1 MTLWD
6 AQLLETRHDSH
17 LVRIGRDRR
26 LVLDEGRGARHVD
39 LCWVDEV
46 ALLLVDQA
54 VARQRNLDLVYPAPA
69 GQVAVLLA
77 AELLIGQLLSGVP
90 SPSLGIVTADATM
103 ASRTWNALSIANPG
117 APASLADVFPCFRS
131 GPDGESPF
139 GQRQFKGILIGQ
151 RCSRWPVDLLIVDHL
166 AGPVRVDADQPVI
179 EIFSDPLDPA
189 LRKAEE
195 AGELVWGWSD
205 ADVADSNDFLEVA
218 REHTV
223 PFSVAADRLESIARG
238 VAVTIDVAR
247 HAEAEAA
254 LRRVR
259 EDLRELRALSPRGA
273 DRHFERGLSVAWHHL
288 STLTSLPSTP
298 ERFDRFSGLPPW
310 AARAT
315 RSFMPELSAW
325 ASTLAGDA
333 GEIATI
339 LASDIGDLRAEL
351 DRGNP
356 FETLVKEASRGD
368 VETLVV
374 TRTRT
379 ASRSLLDALGVDPDS
394 TGTGCLTVCSMGRL
408 HREGTWP
415 RAIVIGEPS
424 PWDWH
429 RLLSGLSTD
438 LRVFALGDQS
448 ARACASTI
456 ASEREARNHWG
467 SDSVR
472 RRTWAALL
480 ETKPP
485 PSLAINGSARPVLVV
500 DGAEFVPEPD
510 PFDPFAA
517 LFELDPLELGG
528 EGPQSGLARETERG
542 EWTAAVPAVEV
553 VTDHGRLL
561 LEADRTV
568 EVRIEQKIVDR
579 LPEQL
584 RSGDVLLVGRRQ
596 GRVGLLEALEERL
609 GDRPDLLAARLL
621 INHYHELVRTRF
633 RESGLNIVDLH
644 RALTRVGCDKTSV
657 AVRSWIG
664 AGGIMAPRDFA
675 DLDRLNAVLG
685 LGMSDTRLRELFAVV
700 QRRRVFRRAAGRA
713 LAAAARS
720 ATVVED
726 DLRVD
731 PETGLSVAD
740 LKDAVVEATVLS
752 VSRCESPVP
761 LTILGRLEGT

>member
-6 AQLLETRHDSH
+6 AQLLETQHDSH

-117 APASLADVFPCFRS
+117 APASLSDVFPCFRS

-151 RCSRWPVDLLIVDHL
+151 RCSHWPVDLLIVDHL
-166 AGPVRVDADQPVI
+166 AGPVHVDTDQPVI
-179 EIFSDPLDPA
+179 EIFSDPLAPA

-247 HAEAEAA
+247 HAEAEDAV
-254 LRRVR
+254 RRVR

-333 GEIATI
+333 A
-339 LASDIGDLRAEL
+339 R
-351 DRGNP
+351 DRDDP
-356 FETLVKEASRGD
+356 RERHRRPPR
-368 VETLVV
+368 
-374 TRTRT
+374 RTR
-379 ASRSLLDALGVDPDS
+379 SR
-394 TGTGCLTVCSMGRL
+394 
-408 HREGTWP
+408 
-415 RAIVIGEPS
+415 EP
-424 PWDWH
+424 
-429 RLLSGLSTD
+429 
-438 LRVFALGDQS
+438 F
-448 ARACASTI
+448 
-456 ASEREARNHWG
+456 
-467 SDSVR
+467 R
-472 RRTWAALL
+472 RR
-480 ETKPP
+480 
-485 PSLAINGSARPVLVV
+485 S
-500 DGAEFVPEPD
+500 
-510 PFDPFAA
+510 
-517 LFELDPLELGG
+517 
-528 EGPQSGLARETERG
+528 
-542 EWTAAVPAVEV
+542 
-553 VTDHGRLL
+553 
-561 LEADRTV
+561 
-568 EVRIEQKIVDR
+568 
-579 LPEQL
+579 
-584 RSGDVLLVGRRQ
+584 
-596 GRVGLLEALEERL
+596 
-609 GDRPDLLAARLL
+609 
-621 INHYHELVRTRF
+621 
-633 RESGLNIVDLH
+633 
-644 RALTRVGCDKTSV
+644 
-657 AVRSWIG
+657 
-664 AGGIMAPRDFA
+664 
-675 DLDRLNAVLG
+675 
-685 LGMSDTRLRELFAVV
+685 
-700 QRRRVFRRAAGRA
+700 
-713 LAAAARS
+713 
-720 ATVVED
+720 
-726 DLRVD
+726 
-731 PETGLSVAD
+731 
-740 LKDAVVEATVLS
+740 
-752 VSRCESPVP
+752 
-761 LTILGRLEGT
+761 